1 MRGLGSRRPPVLRTA
16 AAIASA
22 GVFVLPLWWV
32 AVSAL
37 RPEQEIFHFLSP
49 LSVQTL
55 VPLDPTLQNVVAL
68 WSSPFAQAIMN
79 SVLVSAATVLLG
91 LVICSA
97 AAFALAVIDFPGQRI
112 VFAAMVV
119 SFLIPFDAVAVP
131 LYGIMRGLHLQNTY
145 TGLVLPG
152 IGNGL
157 AVFLLRQFFLGL
169 PRDLRDAARMDGA
182 GWFSIFRTIY
192 LPLSGPALVSAAL
205 ILFVFQWQAYLWPL
219 LIAPQPRYKVAAV
232 AVAEF
237 ASTYDVKYAL
247 VFAGALFISLIPM
260 GVLLGFQRYFRA
272 SVASTG
278 GKE

>member
-1 MRGLGSRRPPVLRTA
+1 MASRHRSSILRTIFAVVSA
-16 AAIASA
+16 A
-22 GVFVLPLWWV
+22 VFALPLWWV
-32 AVSAL
+32 AVSAF
-37 RPEQEIFHFLSP
+37 RPEQDIFHFLSP
-49 LSVQTL
+49 LSIQTL
-55 VPLDPTLQNVVAL
+55 IPLDPTLENIVAL
-68 WSSPFAQAIMN
+68 WSSPFAQAIVN
-79 SVLVSAATVLLG
+79 SVLVAAATVVIG
-91 LVICSA
+91 LAICST
-97 AAFALAVIDFPGQRI
+97 AAFALAVIEFPGQRI
-112 VFAAMVV
+112 VFAAMVI

-131 LYGIMRGLHLQNTY
+131 LYGIMRGFNLQNTY
-145 TGLVLPG
+145 TGLILPG

-182 GWFSIFRTIY
+182 GWFSIFAKIY
-192 LPLSGPALVSAAL
+192 LPLSAPALVSAAL

-232 AVAEF
+232 AIAEF
-237 ASTYDVKYAL
+237 ATTYNVKYAL

-260 GVLLGFQRYFRA
+260 AVLLGFQQYFRA